1 MKPYLDLL
9 NRILTEG
16 ETRASSIASRVEF
29 MKQSFC
35 EKTNDKDENNYQSN
49 TEKQAPQES
58 IKQINIEE
66 EMKSSY
72 IDYSMSVI
80 VSRALTNIREG
91 FEPVHRR
98 ILYGMFDMSNTPP
111 QRSVPTLE
119 MVRNCHISNLFS
131 GIGRLEVGLDKIFTE
146 NTKSENKQI
155 LQQAIETFSE
165 EVALEEVINELNE
178 LAEEHKIDKR
188 IFNGRNA
195 EECFSECV
203 NNHEVWLVLEEVS
216 RKWQGR
222 GIEPSRASQLFLEA
236 VTVAFYELRGNVD
249 GWGKASFILRF
260 AEEQLGHCIGI
271 GVRAFQ
277 KGVQRIMNF
286 FHRGAGNPIREAWKE
301 KREDTIEV
309 LRSLVNMIKS
319 ALLDKM
325 PALALA
331 N

>member
-1 MKPYLDLL
+1 MSTDSFIITKRDGRSESFSIEKIKRAIVKACESVGDSLNAEGLQKIVDHLRFSGGMTVGDIQNQVEVALMSEKRYGAAKAFMLYRNRRMEDRETAEKLGFLIDFCNKDDPRYEKPKKK
-9 NRILTEG
+9 RH
-16 ETRASSIASRVEF
+16 
-29 MKQSFC
+29 SF
-35 EKTNDKDENNYQSN
+35 
-49 TEKQAPQES
+49 
-58 IKQINIEE
+58 
-66 EMKSSY
+66 
-72 IDYSMSVI
+72 ID
-80 VSRALTNIREG
+80 
-91 FEPVHRR
+91 
-98 ILYGMFDMSNTPP
+98 
-111 QRSVPTLE
+111 
-119 MVRNCHISNLFS
+119 LFS
-131 GIGRLEVGLDKIFTE
+131 GASTIYAALDNLLIE

-203 NNHEVWLVLEEVS
+203 NNIEVWAVLEEVS